1 MLRAMLRILAVCV
14 SCGVLVA
21 SILAKPDGAGDEQ
34 KAEHWAFR
42 PLTKPAIPV
51 TKDTG
56 WVRNPIDAFVLNKL
70 ESKGMNFSPEAD
82 RRTLIRRVYFDLT
95 GLPPTPDEVRAFA
108 EDASPDAYEKLVDRL
123 LASPRYGERW
133 ARHWMDVVHFA
144 ETHGNDQDRPRPN
157 AWPYR
162 DYLIRSFNEDKP
174 YARFVEE
181 QIAGDVLYPDDPQAI
196 MALGFIAA
204 GPWDESSLMS
214 IVDDTLD
221 KKTAQNLDRDDMLAT
236 TMATFASVTVHCARC
251 HNHKFDPIKQKEY
264 YGLQSAFAGVDRASR
279 PYDADP
285 KIHQK
290 RQTLLKLRRELDRP
304 EFVAALAHDASASA
318 ESAAWEKEQT
328 TRLVP
333 WTVLSPKRATSQAG
347 AKASVQT
354 DGSVLFSGTRGE
366 TDIYTLVAAAESEN
380 VTAVRLEVMADDS
393 LPMHGPGRQ
402 ENGNLHLSEFKLLA
416 APADNSEA
424 PKPASLRNPSAD
436 FNQDGWTIAHAIDGN
451 SKTAWGIHPQVGK
464 PHTAVFE
471 LKEPITRHGATLTFV
486 LEQLHG
492 GHHLIG
498 RPRISVTDA
507 APPVRLGGPPENIAR
522 IIATP
527 GGSRNDAQ
535 KSELAAYVMR
545 QRLDRD
551 LEKLPAPQTVFA
563 GANDF
568 VADGNFKPAKGCR
581 PVFVLRRGDVN
592 QPLEP
597 ATPGALSLVPELE
610 PKFKL
615 ADANDEGAR
624 RAALAHWLSDRRNVL
639 TWRSIA
645 NRVWHYHFGRGI
657 VDTPNDLG
665 KMGGQPSHP
674 ELLDFLAGYLQENG
688 GSLKRLHRLIVT
700 SSTYRQSSRHNAEWA
715 KVDAGNALLWRMNRA
730 RLDAESIHDAVLHIT
745 GTLDLTMGGPSV
757 KQFIESPG
765 THVTPK
771 VDYLGFDVDG
781 PEARRRSVY
790 RFLFRTLPDPFM
802 DSMDCPDASQL
813 APTRTQS
820 VTAIQ
825 ALSML
830 NNQFMVRYSEHL
842 GERVARE
849 AGADVHRQ
857 IERAY
862 DLAVCRKPTE
872 KELAGLSA
880 YAAKHGMANVCR
892 LILNSNEFMFV
903 E

>member
-1 MLRAMLRILAVCV
+1 MLRRMFRILAICLTSGLFVV
-14 SCGVLVA
+14 
-21 SILAKPDGAGDEQ
+21 SILGKPNDTGDEQ
-34 KAEHWAFR
+34 KPDHWAFR
-42 PLTKPAIPV
+42 PLSKPAIPK
-51 TKDTG
+51 TTDTSRI
-56 WVRNPIDAFVLNKL
+56 RNPIDAFVLSKL
-70 ESKGMNFSPEAD
+70 ESNGMTFSPQAD

-95 GLPPTPDEVRAFA
+95 GLPPMPEQVQAFVA
-108 EDASPDAYEKLVDRL
+108 DASPDAYEKIVDRL

-181 QIAGDVLYPDDPQAI
+181 QIAGDILYPDDPQAI

-214 IVDDTLD
+214 IVDDTVD

-279 PYDADP
+279 FYDIDP

-290 RQTLLKLRRELDRP
+290 RQALLKLKRQIDRP
-304 EFVAALAHDASASA
+304 EFVATLSHDASASA
-318 ESAAWEKEQT
+318 ESTAWENGQAAQFVK
-328 TRLVP
+328 
-333 WTVLSPKRATSQAG
+333 WTVLSPTHAISQAG
-347 AKASVQT
+347 ATATVQS

-366 TDIYTLVAAAESEN
+366 TDIYTLNATTDLEN
-380 VTAVRLEVMADDS
+380 ITAVRLEVMADDS

-402 ENGNLHLSEFKLLA
+402 ENGNLHLSEFKVFIG
-416 APADNSEA
+416 ADTQ
-424 PKPASLRNPSAD
+424 KPAALRNPSAD
-436 FNQDGWTIAHAIDGN
+436 FNQDGWTSAHAIDGN
-451 SKTAWGIHPQVGK
+451 PKTAWGIYPQVGK
-464 PHTAVFE
+464 THSAAFE
-471 LKEPITRHGATLTFV
+471 LKEPIKSRGTALTFV

-507 APPVRLGGPPENIAR
+507 VTPVHLGGPPENIAR
-522 IIATP
+522 ILATP
-527 GGSRNDAQ
+527 AVTRTDAQ
-535 KSELAAYVMR
+535 KSELAAYVIR
-545 QRLDRD
+545 QRIDRD
-551 LEKLPAPQTVFA
+551 LEKLPPPQSVFA

-568 VADGNFKPAKGCR
+568 AADGNFRPAKGCR

-597 ATPGALSLVPELE
+597 AMPGALALVPGLE
-610 PKFKL
+610 SKFEL

-639 TWRSIA
+639 TWRSIV
-645 NRVWHYHFGRGI
+645 NRVWHYHYGRGI
-657 VDTPNDLG
+657 VDTPNDFG
-665 KMGGQPSHP
+665 KMGGTPSHP
-674 ELLDFLAGYLQENG
+674 ELLDFLVGYLQENG
-688 GSLKRLHRLIVT
+688 GSLKKLHRLIVI
-700 SSTYRQSSRHNAEWA
+700 SSTYLQASQHNTEWA
-715 KVDAGNALLWRMNRA
+715 KVDAGNTLLWRMNRS
-730 RLDAESIHDAVLHIT
+730 RLDAESIHDAVLEIT
-745 GTLDLTMGGPSV
+745 GKLDLTMGGPSV

-765 THVTPK
+765 NHVTPK

-813 APTRTQS
+813 APIRTQS
-820 VTAIQ
+820 VTALQ

-842 GERVARE
+842 SERVAQE
-849 AGADVHRQ
+849 AGTEIRKQ
-857 IERAY
+857 IERVF
-862 DLAVCRKPTE
+862 DLTICRKPTE
-872 KELAGLSA
+872 KELIGLST
-880 YAAKHGMANVCR
+880 YATKHGMANVCR